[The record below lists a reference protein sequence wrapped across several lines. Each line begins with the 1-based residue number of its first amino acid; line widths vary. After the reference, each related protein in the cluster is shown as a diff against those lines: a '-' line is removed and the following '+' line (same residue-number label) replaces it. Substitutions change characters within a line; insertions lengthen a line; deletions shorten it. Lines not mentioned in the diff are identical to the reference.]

1 MNETVYI
8 YIVHSDINENNVYAE
23 FENEKE
29 AISYAERHQDELTW
43 VDKVEVALDDDGDVA
58 EMFDSETIWVSS
70 ESRSEEP
77 IGEDDY
83 WDMMAAEEEDRKL
96 VALDLGDTTW
106 FEGLDTEALVEKM
119 EENEDMVE
127 CKECFE
133 LFPKQDGFKIE
144 LGYVCPHCHQ
154 VRGDSEVHFEPDFEV
169 ADSDVFKLDF
179 PELEKFR
186 DSDSEFANAEPNVP
200 NAVPE
205 EPSVEPACVGPEC
218 EAPVE
223 APVTKEETIA
233 TLVRD
238 EHEAID
244 GYEKAKVEIEANPEL
259 DKKEKEEILDTIEHI
274 KEEEIEHIEELDELV
289 VSEEEVEEIED
300 IEKVEDENGSIS
312 DADEETVRVLTE
324 AK

>member
-1 MNETVYI
+1 MNETTYI
-8 YIVHSDINENNVYAE
+8 YIVHSDINENNIYAE
-23 FENEKE
+23 FKTEKE
-29 AISYAERHQDELTW
+29 AIDYARRNSDELTY
-43 VDKVEVALDDDGDVA
+43 VDKVEVALDKAGNII
-58 EMFDSETIWVSS
+58 EMFDSETIWVY
-70 ESRSEEP
+70 EDEIEEEP
-77 IGEDDY
+77 IESEDDY
-83 WDMMAAEEEDRKL
+83 WNMMAEEEEDRKFT
-96 VALDLGDTTW
+96 DLGDTTW
-106 FEGLDTEALVEKM
+106 FESLDTEALVEKM

-133 LFPKQDGFKIE
+133 LFPKQDGIKIE

-169 ADSDVFKLDF
+169 ADSDIFKLEF

-186 DSDSEFANAEPNVP
+186 DPNSEFANAEPNVP
-200 NAVPE
+200 NAAPE

-233 TLVRD
+233 TLVKD

-274 KEEEIEHIEELDELV
+274 KEEEIEPSVHDYL
-289 VSEEEVEEIED
+289 
-300 IEKVEDENGSIS
+300 
-312 DADEETVRVLTE
+312 
-324 AK
+324 